1 MSAAPR
7 PLSRHMAHPVG
18 ILNKIIGGD
27 VETMSFRDY
36 HNIRVT
42 SSHSTVSN
50 VWETMNNEIDSWLLI
65 RIRSLMSLYCV
76 LTIQTWTFA
85 LYLRFTE
92 EDLLKEFK
100 SKPPVRVSVDF
111 ISNSRVCII
120 GCGIHEH

>member
-1 MSAAPR
+1 M
-7 PLSRHMAHPVG
+7 L
-18 ILNKIIGGD
+18 
-27 VETMSFRDY
+27 SFRDY

-50 VWETMNNEIDSWLLI
+50 VWETINNEIDSWLLI